1 MGKKFIHEDSVSHNV
16 VCARDQLQRVFCTS
30 LLARFLLLVCFVRV
44 GAMEAAAT
52 AVTPPSLREQGNA
65 LFKEKNYLKTA
76 AVYTQAIKA
85 DPENATVYRCVF

>member
-1 MGKKFIHEDSVSHNV
+1 
-16 VCARDQLQRVFCTS
+16 
-30 LLARFLLLVCFVRV
+30 
-44 GAMEAAAT
+44 MEAAAT

-85 DPENATVYRCVF
+85 DPENATVYRCVFWSNNNNKKPQTFPGSVFAENCGNVH